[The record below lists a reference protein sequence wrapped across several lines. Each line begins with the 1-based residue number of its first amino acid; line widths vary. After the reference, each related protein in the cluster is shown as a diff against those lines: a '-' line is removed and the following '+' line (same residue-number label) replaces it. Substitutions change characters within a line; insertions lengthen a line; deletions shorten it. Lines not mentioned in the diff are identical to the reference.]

1 MQRFQTRT
9 RLVALLVAA
18 ELLGPPTA
26 SADSSAA
33 GTLVDL
39 GFTGRLRTDSAL
51 NQTAVIADQVR
62 YTIGQLNGYGGGTH
76 PDGLAVSEVR
86 SRPVGG
92 QTEITY
98 AAVLPAVWPSR
109 GPLPRTAELVLPLD
123 MSFSGQ
129 EAFANRYGRTCVD
142 SGAHDVD
149 SGTMPDFFRPR
160 ASGCQIAAAD
170 AHRVSA
176 TISLSKTRTTGRFPE
191 YDRIWADRALHA
203 VVIFGKF
210 EAGATTATDAGIAA
224 YNAFVAMLKARL
236 GGSVTTVPASIPTSP
251 GPGTPD
257 IQFRSRL
264 PDRREIDVAVLLV
277 DSLHTALPTP
287 SFRSRYDAL
296 STRADLIVYNGPTS
310 LLVHHMLGNAGRWVP
325 GQYAIVFLNGPD
337 SWSYLDRTFVNARR
351 SLNPDDPSATRY
363 LDLVANAM
371 PAFFVSMP
379 AATMAMFGSLASP
392 DDPKTYEQILG
403 AVGGSQLPVVMG
415 EQDNA
420 FRAMQAPPWGGLDE
434 TGTVARNEARQW
446 STPSLPPGRYAFT
459 LTGTG
464 DVDLYVRS
472 GSAPTTTTYDCRPH
486 TSGSNE
492 ACSIQLTQP
501 RAIHVMVRGYATSST
516 FRVIGQRE

>member
-170 AHRVSA
+170 AHLPRPPL
-176 TISLSKTRTTGRFPE
+176 LS
-191 YDRIWADRALHA
+191 
-203 VVIFGKF
+203 
-210 EAGATTATDAGIAA
+210 
-224 YNAFVAMLKARL
+224 
-236 GGSVTTVPASIPTSP
+236 
-251 GPGTPD
+251 
-257 IQFRSRL
+257 
-264 PDRREIDVAVLLV
+264 
-277 DSLHTALPTP
+277 
-287 SFRSRYDAL
+287 
-296 STRADLIVYNGPTS
+296 
-310 LLVHHMLGNAGRWVP
+310 
-325 GQYAIVFLNGPD
+325 
-337 SWSYLDRTFVNARR
+337 
-351 SLNPDDPSATRY
+351 
-363 LDLVANAM
+363 
-371 PAFFVSMP
+371 
-379 AATMAMFGSLASP
+379 
-392 DDPKTYEQILG
+392 
-403 AVGGSQLPVVMG
+403 
-415 EQDNA
+415 
-420 FRAMQAPPWGGLDE
+420 
-434 TGTVARNEARQW
+434 
-446 STPSLPPGRYAFT
+446 
-459 LTGTG
+459 
-464 DVDLYVRS
+464 
-472 GSAPTTTTYDCRPH
+472 
-486 TSGSNE
+486 
-492 ACSIQLTQP
+492 
-501 RAIHVMVRGYATSST
+501 
-516 FRVIGQRE
+516 